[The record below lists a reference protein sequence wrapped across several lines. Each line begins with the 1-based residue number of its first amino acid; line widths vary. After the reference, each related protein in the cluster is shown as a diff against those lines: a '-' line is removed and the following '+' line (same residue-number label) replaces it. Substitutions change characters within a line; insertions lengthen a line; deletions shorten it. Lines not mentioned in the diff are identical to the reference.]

1 MYEIF
6 LVLCNEHKSVPQS
19 NIVHAL
25 LSKIPF
31 LVYFKKKKIKEMVW
45 LLFYF
50 LMILTIDINIDE

>member
-31 LVYFKKKKIKEMVW
+31 LVYFKKKKNQGNGSTTF
-45 LLFYF
+45 LLFNDFDY
-50 LMILTIDINIDE
+50 

>member
-31 LVYFKKKKIKEMVW
+31 LVYLKKKKKNQGNGLTTF
-45 LLFYF
+45 LLFNDFDY
-50 LMILTIDINIDE
+50 